1 MEWGWSGLR
10 AGGHRSAAARPTS
23 PDHVPEGL
31 EVVLLLARVRIR
43 WRLARWAHRV
53 ERRKDCMRETMSSAE
68 CFGAVVLAGVMAGL
82 MLGTGMDQ
90 YTQRLLS
97 GPAWVTGHQLMDA
110 LFSRVLPPLWNLT
123 MISLA
128 AAAWLSR
135 GRARWLFALAAAIFL
150 VSLMVTV
157 RVEVPMNRA
166 IALWDA
172 QDPPNQWS
180 TVRDRWLWFH
190 LVRTA
195 GGLVAFV
202 CALAGLT
209 RRQAARSDG
218 SSCAQGG

>member
-1 MEWGWSGLR
+1 
-10 AGGHRSAAARPTS
+10 
-23 PDHVPEGL
+23 
-31 EVVLLLARVRIR
+31 
-43 WRLARWAHRV
+43 
-53 ERRKDCMRETMSSAE
+53 MRETMSSAE